1 MQTMA
6 AEQEEFLDKEE
17 EQNQIEKEIRE
28 ASDDEADVPIRVP
41 YSRKCTANVELLCWG
56 VLGYCNFM
64 FPIIFLLL
72 RLGQC
77 EDPEWRK
84 HHFWYHEKEKN
95 LAAGHHRRR
104 NWSRGPARWGR
115 KDITFILYDR

>member
-17 EQNQIEKEIRE
+17 EQNQIEKETRE

-56 VLGYCNFM
+56 VLGYFKFM
-64 FPIIFLLL
+64 FPI
-72 RLGQC
+72 
-77 EDPEWRK
+77 
-84 HHFWYHEKEKN
+84 
-95 LAAGHHRRR
+95 
-104 NWSRGPARWGR
+104 
-115 KDITFILYDR
+115 TFYY